1 MATLTSNFGA
11 LGINTNPT
19 PANGFWDTLGGEFDD
34 TVGSFL
40 GTTEYR
46 NREFK
51 RAETASNNQLARD
64 LYFQEQA
71 NAFNSSEAQKQR
83 DFEERMSSTA
93 YQRAVEDLK
102 KAGLNPVLAL
112 GNSASTPSGASASSG
127 GGRSS
132 SGYKSAGVGNGF
144 GTILSLLAGLYTAGA
159 KNATSL
165 AVAGLNNDSKEK
177 VANNHDITSMY
188 RDTKWRNWYDSNRI
202 NKIKRGEK

>member
-1 MATLTSNFGA
+1 MATITSNFGSM
-11 LGINTNPT
+11 GINMNPT
-19 PANGFWDTLGGEFDD
+19 PANGFWETVGGDLQDTLGG
-34 TVGSFL
+34 FL
-40 GTTEYR
+40 GTTGYR
-46 NREFK
+46 NREFI

-71 NAFNSSEAQKQR
+71 NAFNSLEAQKQR

-132 SGYKSAGVGNGF
+132 SGYKSADVGNGI
-144 GTILSLLAGLYTAGA
+144 GSILSLLAGLYTAGA
-159 KNATSL
+159 KNATAL
-165 AVAGLNNDSKEK
+165 AVAGMNNDTKSQ

-188 RDTKWRNWYDSNRI
+188 RDRKWREWYDSNR
-202 NKIKRGEK
+202 KK

>member
-1 MATLTSNFGA
+1 MATFTTNFGA

-19 PANGFWDTLGGEFDD
+19 PANGFWADLDGNVQDTLGGFI
-34 TVGSFL
+34 
-40 GTTEYR
+40 GTTAYR
-46 NREFK
+46 DREFM

-71 NAFNSSEAQKQR
+71 NAFNSMEAQKQR

-93 YQRAVEDLK
+93 YQRAVEDMK
-102 KAGLNPVLAL
+102 KAGLNPILAL

-132 SGYKSAGVGNGF
+132 SGSKSADVGNGF
-144 GTILSLLAGLYTAGA
+144 SAILSLLGGLYTAGA
-159 KNATSL
+159 KNATAL

-177 VANNHDITSMY
+177 VANNHDITRMY
-188 RDTKWRNWYDSNRI
+188 RDKKWRDWYDSNR
-202 NKIKRGEK
+202 KK

>member
-1 MATLTSNFGA
+1 MATLTSNFGSM
-11 LGINTNPT
+11 GINTNPT
-19 PANGFWDTLGGEFDD
+19 PANGFWEDLGGNIIDS
-34 TVGSFL
+34 VGGFFP
-40 GTTEYR
+40 TTGYR
-46 NREFK
+46 DREFM

-71 NAFNSSEAQKQR
+71 NSFNSMEAQKQR

-132 SGYKSAGVGNGF
+132 SGYKSADGNGI

-159 KNATSL
+159 KNATAL
-165 AVAGLNNDSKEK
+165 AVAGLNNDTKEK
-177 VANNHDITSMY
+177 VANNHDITRMY
-188 RDTKWRNWYDSNRI
+188 RDRKWREWYDSNR
-202 NKIKRGEK
+202 KK